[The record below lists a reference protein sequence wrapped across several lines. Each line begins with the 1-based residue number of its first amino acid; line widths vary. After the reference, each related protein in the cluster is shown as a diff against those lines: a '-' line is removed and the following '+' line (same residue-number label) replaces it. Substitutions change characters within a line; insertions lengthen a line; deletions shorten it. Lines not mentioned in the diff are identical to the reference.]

1 MYKRENISWID
12 SGFSIN
18 ANVWQDIDDIKELL
32 DYSKTVNTIGY
43 NVYEN
48 HDWVVLVQS
57 KNEPTDNREED
68 LFRGGYF
75 IYKPCILSR
84 EEVKRGEIKC

>member
-12 SGFSIN
+12 SGFSISS
-18 ANVWQDIDDIKELL
+18 NVWQDVEDIKELL
-32 DYSKTVNTIGY
+32 ENNKTVNTIGY

-48 HDWVVLVQS
+48 DNWVVLVQS
-57 KNEPTDNREED
+57 INEPTDNREED

-75 IYKPCILSR
+75 IYKPCILTR
-84 EEVKRGEIKC
+84 QELKGE

>member
-12 SGFSIN
+12 SGFSISS
-18 ANVWQDIDDIKELL
+18 NVWQDIEDIKELL
-32 DYSKTVNTIGY
+32 ENSKTVNTIGY
-43 NVYEN
+43 NVFEN

-57 KNEPTDNREED
+57 VNCPTDTSEED

-75 IYKPCILSR
+75 IYKPCILAR
-84 EEVKRGEIKC
+84 QEVRT